1 MNFKSEYMR
10 RLELDRKVTE
20 EMVSDGE
27 ITEEEGYFRN
37 DIRRFEILEETEVF
51 MNSIK
56 ECFNI
61 MLSYQAIRAGGKCY
75 DNISNCKGN
84 SQERK

>member
-1 MNFKSEYMR
+1 MDFKSEYMR

-37 DIRRFEILEETEVF
+37 DIRRFEILEETEAF

-56 ECFNI
+56 
-61 MLSYQAIRAGGKCY
+61 L
-75 DNISNCKGN
+75 N
-84 SQERK
+84 SVEG